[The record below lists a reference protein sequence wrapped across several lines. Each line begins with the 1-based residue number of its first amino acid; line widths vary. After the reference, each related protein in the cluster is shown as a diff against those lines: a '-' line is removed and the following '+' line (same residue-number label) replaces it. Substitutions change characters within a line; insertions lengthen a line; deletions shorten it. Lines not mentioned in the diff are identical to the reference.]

1 MKKVLL
7 IFIGIL
13 VFIPSMLGQDSTA
26 KRVAILEIIDKD
38 NFMAYGIKLM
48 LRSKLA
54 SAITNTHG
62 YEAYDRVDIASIMN
76 EQDFQHSGLVDEDQ
90 IRRLGEMAGVD
101 FILVSEI
108 MQFDERQILI
118 TAKII
123 NVETAKME
131 RTADE
136 ISTTNID
143 AIEKN
148 CRALIKKLLI
158 LRKNSMMID
167 GNQYEGETMNGLPH
181 GQGVMIYKEGTTGK
195 VQYKGTWVNGEC
207 HGQGTMVYIDRSVY
221 IGNFSHNLRD
231 GSGIY
236 ETSDYTYDGEWRNDA
251 FNGFGRKIYRDKNAF
266 IKHFAGE
273 FVDGII
279 HGRGTTVYYNG
290 DKEEA
295 TYIKGKRN
303 GLASYY
309 FLKGGYEKGY
319 YSNDMREGKWEKFY
333 NGQHFT
339 LTYKKGMIKKEKK
352 HKE

>member
-1 MKKVLL
+1 MKIRTFIMLL
-7 IFIGIL
+7 ALFIVIPIF
-13 VFIPSMLGQDSTA
+13 GQNNTT
-26 KRVAILEIIDKD
+26 KKVAILETVDKEGKVS
-38 NFMAYGIKLM
+38 YGVKLM
-48 LRSKLA
+48 IRSKLTT
-54 SAITNTHG
+54 AITATPD
-62 YEAYDRVDIASIMN
+62 YEGYDRVDISSIMN
-76 EQDFQHSGLVDEDQ
+76 EHDFQHSGLVDEEQ
-90 IRRLGEMAGVD
+90 IKRLGEIAGVD

-167 GNQYEGETMNGLPH
+167 GNQYEGETINGLPH

-221 IGNFSHNLRD
+221 IGNFSHNLRE
-231 GSGIY
+231 GTGIY

-290 DKEEA
+290 DKEKA
-295 TYIKGKRN
+295 TYIEGKRN

-309 FLKGGYEKGY
+309 FLKGGYEEGY